1 MLTCPS
7 LRISLPCLNVLAIV
21 MTNIKESKASA
32 RTNIDVETTVQ
43 NSGCRNE
50 DIYEM

>member
-21 MTNIKESKASA
+21 MTNMKESKASA
-32 RTNIDVETTVQ
+32 RTNIDVETIVW
-43 NSGCRNE
+43 NEEYRIE
-50 DIYEM
+50 DISEI